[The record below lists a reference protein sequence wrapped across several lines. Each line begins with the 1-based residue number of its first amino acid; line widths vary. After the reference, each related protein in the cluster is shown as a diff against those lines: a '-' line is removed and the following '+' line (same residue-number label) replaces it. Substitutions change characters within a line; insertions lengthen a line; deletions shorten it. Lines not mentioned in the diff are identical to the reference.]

1 MDREIYI
8 RMAQVEDDHWW
19 FAARRIVINS
29 LLNQFGLPPHAAI
42 LEAGCGTGG
51 NLRMLAELGSV
62 CAMELDEQACQ
73 FAQSRGIGEVASG
86 QLPDRIPFG
95 SQSFDLV
102 LMIDVLEHLDDDGA
116 ALRALRERVRPGG
129 LLMLT
134 VPAFQL
140 LWSPHDVAH
149 HHRRRYR
156 ANQLREVVSR
166 AGYDVL
172 YLSYYNFLLFA
183 PILAARLAQ
192 RVTGRHIEDHGLA
205 LPSRPL
211 NWALRKTFSAERFV
225 LGRASL
231 PLGVSLILLAR
242 NTEASAVSSREEAEA
257 PIRIARS

>member
-102 LMIDVLEHLDDDGA
+102 LMIDVL
-116 ALRALRERVRPGG
+116 
-129 LLMLT
+129 
-134 VPAFQL
+134 
-140 LWSPHDVAH
+140 
-149 HHRRRYR
+149 
-156 ANQLREVVSR
+156 
-166 AGYDVL
+166 
-172 YLSYYNFLLFA
+172 
-183 PILAARLAQ
+183 
-192 RVTGRHIEDHGLA
+192 
-205 LPSRPL
+205 
-211 NWALRKTFSAERFV
+211 
-225 LGRASL
+225 
-231 PLGVSLILLAR
+231 
-242 NTEASAVSSREEAEA
+242 
-257 PIRIARS
+257 